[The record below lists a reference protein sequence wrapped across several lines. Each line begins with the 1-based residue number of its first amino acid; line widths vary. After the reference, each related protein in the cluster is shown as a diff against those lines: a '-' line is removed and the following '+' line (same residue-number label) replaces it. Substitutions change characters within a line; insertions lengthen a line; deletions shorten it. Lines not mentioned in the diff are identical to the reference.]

1 MPPATFTIAATPNT
15 PSIDERTTG
24 VKVTLATLNA
34 TYAGGAS
41 VNGATYT
48 IAAPAVHP
56 FMIEGNEL
64 VIPAGASLDYEAT
77 QSYTLTIA
85 ANVAGSTTSPIPV
98 TVNVGNIDDENP
110 VFDNSTIPTN
120 ATVAAGTTTL
130 IPAIDIDATDDF
142 TTIANASDPETEI
155 SYAFVDGAQLTQTL
169 EGFTINSSTGE
180 ITVAS
185 APTFSTA
192 PTDNMRTLTIRATD
206 ISSGVS
212 GQIAE
217 IDINIEVIFVVDSD
231 GDGLIDINTL
241 DDLNNT
247 RYNLLGTSYKT
258 STSDPGDTTGCP
270 EDVCRGYEL
279 MRDLDFADSASYAG
293 DSINQAWRPEGGDP
307 ALAPNPGWV
316 PIIGALGQIFNTI
329 FEGNG
334 HTIANLYNS
343 DPFNCGL
350 FAYTGEN
357 ASIRAV
363 GIIDGNVYCINS
375 ISAGGLLVT
384 ENSGGTITASYATG
398 KIEALGGSSLVGGL
412 VGSMKKT
419 EQLSPVTRP

>member
-1 MPPATFTIAATPNT
+1 
-15 PSIDERTTG
+15 
-24 VKVTLATLNA
+24 
-34 TYAGGAS
+34 
-41 VNGATYT
+41 
-48 IAAPAVHP
+48 
-56 FMIEGNEL
+56 MISGNEL
-64 VIPAGASLDYEAT
+64 VIPAGASLDYET
-77 QSYTLTIA
+77 TPPTILTIS
-85 ANVAGSTTSPIPV
+85 ANVAGSTTSPITV

-110 VFDNSTIPTN
+110 VFDNSTIPTD

-142 TTIANASDPETEI
+142 TTIANASDPEAEI
-155 SYAFVDGAQLTQTL
+155 SYAFFNGAQLTQTL

-185 APTFSTA
+185 APTFSTT
-192 PTDNMRTLTIRATD
+192 PTDNTRTLTIRATD

-241 DDLNNT
+241 EDLNNT

-279 MRDLDFADSASYAG
+279 MRNLDFANSASYAG
-293 DSINQAWRPEGGDP
+293 DSINQDWRPEGGDP
-307 ALAPNPGWV
+307 VSAINRGWV
-316 PIIGALGQIFNTI
+316 PIAVDSGQIFNTI

-334 HTIANLYNS
+334 HTIANLYNT
-343 DPFNCGL
+343 DFLKCGL
-350 FAYTGEN
+350 FASIGEN

-363 GIIDGNVYCINS
+363 GIIDGNVYCIDS
-375 ISAGGLLVT
+375 SSTGGLLVSD
-384 ENSGGTITASYATG
+384 NSGGTITASYATG
-398 KIEALGGSSLVGGL
+398 NIEVLGGSSFVGGL
-412 VGSMKKT
+412 VGSNERKRNNYRQLRGRRRRYRWGKKPCRRT
-419 EQLSPVTRP
+419 SRPKF